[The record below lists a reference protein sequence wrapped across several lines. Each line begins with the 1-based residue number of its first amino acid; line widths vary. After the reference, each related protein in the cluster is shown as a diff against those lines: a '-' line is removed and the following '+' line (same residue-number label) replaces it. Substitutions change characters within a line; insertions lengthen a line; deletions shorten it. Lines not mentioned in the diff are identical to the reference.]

1 MKIAIT
7 NTKGGVGKTTTAI
20 HLGVALFHHGSVVV
34 YDADP
39 QGSASEWAM
48 RADEVGT
55 PLPFEV
61 RPANMAQLRRIG
73 GEADFVIIDTGP
85 SDPRLIDAALEVA
98 DLAIIP
104 TAPSSIDMSRV
115 WETERVSSSH
125 VPSYVLITQ
134 ADARTNAL
142 SIALEVLDTE
152 GVGHFETYIPLRE
165 AVRQSFGTRPGAELY
180 NYDVAAKE
188 LLEVTK

>member
-1 MKIAIT
+1 MRIVIT

-20 HLGVALFHHGSVVV
+20 HLGVALAQRGSVLI

-39 QGSASEWAM
+39 QGSASEWAI
-48 RADEVGT
+48 RAREAET

-61 RPANMAQLRRIG
+61 QPANMAQLRRIG
-73 GEADFVIIDTGP
+73 SEADFVIIDTGP
-85 SDPRLIDAALEVA
+85 SDPRLIDAALEAA

-125 VPSYVLITQ
+125 VPSYVLLTQ

-142 SIALEVLDTE
+142 RIALEVLEAE
-152 GVGHFETYIPLRE
+152 GVGHFETFIPLRE
-165 AVRQSFGTRPGAELY
+165 AVRQSFGTHPGAELY

-188 LLEVTK
+188 ILEVAQ